1 MPTTAEVIAEFGD
14 NPTDS
19 GKTEVQI
26 ALLDARIK
34 HLTEH
39 LRVHKHD
46 YHTSRGLRQLL
57 GKQSRLKAYLRNTD
71 IERYRALVARLGH
84 RR

>member
-34 HLTEH
+34 HLTAH
-39 LRVHKHD
+39 LKAHKHD
-46 YHTSRGLRQLL
+46 YHTQRGLMQIL
-57 GKQSRLKAYLRNTD
+57 GKQARLKAYLRNTD
-71 IERYRALVARLGH
+71 IDRYRALVARLGH
-84 RR
+84 RK

>member
-1 MPTTAEVIAEFGD
+1 MPTTAEVIAEFGKHEK
-14 NPTDS
+14 DS
-19 GKTEVQI
+19 GTPEVQI

-39 LRVHKHD
+39 LRVHKGDH
-46 YHTSRGLRQLL
+46 HTRRGLRQLI
-57 GKQSRLKAYLRNTD
+57 GKQSRLKQYLMKED
-71 IERYRALVARLGH
+71 IERYRAIVARLGH